1 MKNKMHKTGI
11 SIAGVLALI
20 FLVLKLTRLIDCKWS
35 FIFAPLLIVLILR
48 WLMPVITLLVAWYK
62 WRFRK

>member
-1 MKNKMHKTGI
+1 MKNEMHKRGI
-11 SIAGVLALI
+11 GIAGVLTLI

-48 WLMPVITLLVAWYK
+48 WLLPGITFLVAWYK
-62 WRFRK
+62 WRFRE